1 MQMSLR
7 SVWRCTWMAIAAPL
21 ATCGGYGRMAGGG
34 HGVGGMRKACCL
46 CQVEVMFQQRMCRL
60 FCMALDVR
68 LKALSLRGASCCV
81 SNLCVCVPCVRA
93 AMPTTWVSFV
103 LQFSLRPWCCLFCSC
118 LCFVVLF
125 VAQLSLRSWR
135 LFVRAVVSALRQARC
150 VFRSC
155 EQERVVAV
163 RSLNSCAWASVA
175 LSWPFVAAGAASV
188 SRSVYRKRAM
198 AEAMVDH
205 SHFRSLWFRLPQ
217 RAQLL
222 PAIAGFI
229 ARRAH
234 LSNCPH

>member
-1 MQMSLR
+1 MHVNPWSAVRTTGCDRDRDGVCDGVVLQQRVDCFASALSVLSHLCVFMQLSLR

-68 LKALSLRGASCCV
+68 LKALSLRGANCCV

-125 VAQLSLRSWR
+125 VLQLSLR
-135 LFVRAVVSALRQARC
+135 
-150 VFRSC
+150 
-155 EQERVVAV
+155 
-163 RSLNSCAWASVA
+163 
-175 LSWPFVAAGAASV
+175 
-188 SRSVYRKRAM
+188 RSV
-198 AEAMVDH
+198 
-205 SHFRSLWFRLPQ
+205 
-217 RAQLL
+217 
-222 PAIAGFI
+222 
-229 ARRAH
+229 
-234 LSNCPH
+234 